1 MTAKYSYLLG
11 LSVHLWIL
19 YNHISPLQC
28 HFQKFA
34 GVAMKCTLH
43 CHSILTTSLP
53 LWSGIVVLICIFGTH
68 SNATSVAHSVASQTP
83 LPKYTPKPL
92 RSSHCHSVITTP
104 MSLRSAFVVYIMVC
118 GNSTP
123 HRYYKDTLVPLRQGK
138 GIYDSVS
145 ENMTFHYATKTIFSK
160 WQYLLFWRDQYNMYI
175 VNDIRGSA
183 SNIYC
188 YSPRDLIS
196 RWVYGFIWLWS
207 IRLCSPGPCLNIM
220 TVFPRYGDS
229 LVKDKTVNDTVLSL
243 IWESLYL

>member
-1 MTAKYSYLLG
+1 MQLFAGFVCAFVDYLQPHITTPMPLPKVCWSG
-11 LSVHLWIL
+11 NEVYTSLPLHPYHSIATLEWHCSVNL
-19 YNHISPLQC
+19 HICDALQC
-28 HFQKFA
+28 HF
-34 GVAMKCTLH
+34 GSTLR
-43 CHSILTTSLP
+43 
-53 LWSGIVVLICIFGTH
+53 CI
-68 SNATSVAHSVASQTP
+68 SNATPKVHPNTTP
-83 LPKYTPKPL
+83 EFTL
-92 RSSHCHSVITTP
+92 HCHSVITTP

-118 GNSTP
+118 GDSTP
-123 HRYYKDTLVPLRQGK
+123 HRYYKDTLVPLPQGK
-138 GIYDSVS
+138 GIYDRVS

-207 IRLCSPGPCLNIM
+207 IRLCSPGPCLNIK

-229 LVKDKTVNDTVLSL
+229 LVKDKTVDETVLSL
-243 IWESLYL
+243 TWESLYL